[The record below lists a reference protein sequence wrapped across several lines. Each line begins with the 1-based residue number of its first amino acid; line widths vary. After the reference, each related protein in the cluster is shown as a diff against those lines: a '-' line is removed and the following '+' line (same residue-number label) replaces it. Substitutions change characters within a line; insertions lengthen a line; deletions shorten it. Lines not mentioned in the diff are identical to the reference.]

1 MPKGTELNR
10 KKIYSNQKKDA
21 KEKTQMDRV
30 FHKSK
35 IKDICD
41 DLKDVMRECE
51 EQLEGITDALGNTV
65 YAQYNAAGQL
75 IREIDPLGEKRE
87 YTYSPLGRLTGIT
100 DEAGRKI
107 NYTYEPGGQLIRKE
121 FPDGTRET
129 YTYDGNGCL
138 LLL

>member
-51 EQLEGITDALGNTV
+51 EQLEGIRDTA
-65 YAQYNAAGQL
+65 YQAINAAAQV
-75 IREIDPLGEKRE
+75 PA
-87 YTYSPLGRLTGIT
+87 
-100 DEAGRKI
+100 EASIGAVESAAR
-107 NYTYEPGGQLIRKE
+107 NL
-121 FPDGTRET
+121 
-129 YTYDGNGCL
+129 
-138 LLL
+138 